1 MDNPLVTPEK
11 IFAPHQEATL
21 ERIKTEKIV
30 LMVQDTTEIKY
41 EGREPIEGLGKMSY
55 PLEQG
60 LHLHPTLAIT
70 PDRTCLGVVDSKSWI
85 REELGE
91 KSKRF
96 KKSIEEK
103 ESIRW
108 LESYRA
114 SNEIAKNTPGTLV
127 VNVADRE
134 GDIYELFL
142 EKVAGE
148 ENQAHWLVRA
158 SQNRR
163 LLDPETKEPL
173 EEKLY
178 ASVKKAPVI
187 GKMEFQLSERS
198 NQSPRVV
205 KQEVRGRQITIRAP
219 RSFGVAARPITAT
232 IILCQEKNPPKG
244 EKPIEWF
251 LLTSIP
257 LDTPERGLEI
267 VQWYLC
273 RWQIEVFFKILKTG
287 CEIEELQLQNYER
300 IVNCLALYMIIA
312 WRILHITML
321 SRSQPDMSCEMV
333 FSIDEWNA
341 VYAIVHKKKP
351 PKKPPRLYDMIRM
364 IAGLG
369 GFLGRKLDR
378 EPGPQCMWIGIQRM
392 KDFALSWSIF
402 KDLK

>member
-1 MDNPLVTPEK
+1 MKTAENWVVKELETLDLGDKRLNDRCESLLTTLSLNPKKSIPAACNGWAETIAAYRFMDNPLVTPEK

-158 SQNRR
+158 
-163 LLDPETKEPL
+163 
-173 EEKLY
+173 
-178 ASVKKAPVI
+178 
-187 GKMEFQLSERS
+187 
-198 NQSPRVV
+198 
-205 KQEVRGRQITIRAP
+205 
-219 RSFGVAARPITAT
+219 
-232 IILCQEKNPPKG
+232 
-244 EKPIEWF
+244 
-251 LLTSIP
+251 
-257 LDTPERGLEI
+257 
-267 VQWYLC
+267 
-273 RWQIEVFFKILKTG
+273 
-287 CEIEELQLQNYER
+287 
-300 IVNCLALYMIIA
+300 
-312 WRILHITML
+312 
-321 SRSQPDMSCEMV
+321 
-333 FSIDEWNA
+333 
-341 VYAIVHKKKP
+341 
-351 PKKPPRLYDMIRM
+351 
-364 IAGLG
+364 
-369 GFLGRKLDR
+369 
-378 EPGPQCMWIGIQRM
+378 
-392 KDFALSWSIF
+392 
-402 KDLK
+402 